1 MPRDLTRR
9 QDIFDGHFEQ
19 PRGKNNNP
27 LAGVL
32 NVLNRCQA
40 GDRPREDEFIGA
52 IGTLLGMIGEVNRRR
67 NANALPPQEP
77 VDVQYP
83 RAGRAIGVD
92 NIESEEEPFQDE
104 PDIDRFQDELDV
116 ERLPET
122 DALTVEGEREMGRI
136 MQDMNVPV
144 PARDIAPR
152 LLNNIVDNHDGTFSS
167 ADGSLHMRNRA
178 MLLAMIQRTLQ
189 EIGKVL
195 EQSGGQGIAE
205 IGQNL
210 KVNVTTRLPNGRR
223 QLNVIDPRRLI
234 NG

>member
-9 QDIFDGHFEQ
+9 QDIFADNFDQ
-19 PRGKNNNP
+19 QRGQENNP

-32 NVLNRCQA
+32 NILDRCRA
-40 GDRPREDEFIGA
+40 GDKPREDEFTGA
-52 IGTLLGMIGEVNRRR
+52 IGTLLGMIGEEKRRR

-92 NIESEEEPFQDE
+92 NIEA
-104 PDIDRFQDELDV
+104 DV
-116 ERLPET
+116 EPLPET
-122 DALTVEGEREMGRI
+122 DALTVEGERGMGQI

-144 PARDIAPR
+144 PARDLAPR

-167 ADGSLHMRNRA
+167 ADGSLHMGNRE
-178 MLLAMIQRTLQ
+178 MLLSMIQRTLQ
-189 EIGKVL
+189 EIGNEL
-195 EQSGGQGIAE
+195 ERSGGQGIAE
-205 IGQNL
+205 IGPNL
-210 KVNVTTRLPNGRR
+210 RVNVTTRLPNGRR
-223 QLNVIDPRRLI
+223 QLKVIDPRKLI

>member
-9 QDIFDGHFEQ
+9 QDIFADNFDQ
-19 PRGKNNNP
+19 PRGRDNNP

-32 NVLNRCQA
+32 NILDRCHA
-40 GDRPREDEFIGA
+40 GDKPREDEFQNA
-52 IGTLLGMIGEVNRRR
+52 IGTLLGMIGEEKRRR

-92 NIESEEEPFQDE
+92 NIEA
-104 PDIDRFQDELDV
+104 DV
-116 ERLPET
+116 EPLPET
-122 DALTVEGEREMGRI
+122 DALTVEGERGMGQI

-144 PARDIAPR
+144 PARDLAPR

-167 ADGSLHMRNRA
+167 ADGSLHMGNRE
-178 MLLAMIQRTLQ
+178 MLLSMIQRTLQ
-189 EIGKVL
+189 EIGNEL
-195 EQSGGQGIAE
+195 ERSGGQGIAE
-205 IGQNL
+205 IGPNL

-223 QLNVIDPRRLI
+223 QLKVIDPRKLI

>member
-9 QDIFDGHFEQ
+9 QDIFADNFDQ
-19 PRGKNNNP
+19 PRGQDNNP

-32 NVLNRCQA
+32 NILDRCRA
-40 GDRPREDEFIGA
+40 GDKPREDEFTGA
-52 IGTLLGMIGEVNRRR
+52 IGTLLGMIGEEKRRR

-92 NIESEEEPFQDE
+92 NIEDDVEPLPDE
-104 PDIDRFQDELDV
+104 PDG

-122 DALTVEGEREMGRI
+122 DALTVEGERGMGRI

-144 PARDIAPR
+144 PARDLAPR

-167 ADGSLHMRNRA
+167 ADGSLHMGNRE
-178 MLLAMIQRTLQ
+178 MLLSMIQRTLQ
-189 EIGKVL
+189 EIGNEL
-195 EQSGGQGIAE
+195 ERSGGQGIAE
-205 IGQNL
+205 IGPNL
-210 KVNVTTRLPNGRR
+210 RVNVTTRLPNGHR
-223 QLNVIDPRRLI
+223 QLKVIDPRKLI

>member
-9 QDIFDGHFEQ
+9 QDIFADNFDQ
-19 PRGKNNNP
+19 QRGQDNNP

-32 NVLNRCQA
+32 NILDRCRA
-40 GDRPREDEFIGA
+40 GDKPREDEFTGA
-52 IGTLLGMIGEVNRRR
+52 IGTLLGMIGEEKRRR

-92 NIESEEEPFQDE
+92 NIEA
-104 PDIDRFQDELDV
+104 DV
-116 ERLPET
+116 EPLPET
-122 DALTVEGEREMGRI
+122 DALTVEGERGMGQI

-167 ADGSLHMRNRA
+167 ADGSLHMGNRE
-178 MLLAMIQRTLQ
+178 MLLSMIQRTLQ
-189 EIGKVL
+189 EIGNEL
-195 EQSGGQGIAE
+195 ERSGGQGIAE
-205 IGQNL
+205 IGPNL
-210 KVNVTTRLPNGRR
+210 RVNVTTRLPNGRR
-223 QLNVIDPRRLI
+223 QLKVIDPRKLI

>member
-9 QDIFDGHFEQ
+9 QDIFADNFDQ
-19 PRGKNNNP
+19 QRGQENNP

-32 NVLNRCQA
+32 NILDRCRA
-40 GDRPREDEFIGA
+40 GDKPREDEFTGA
-52 IGTLLGMIGEVNRRR
+52 IGTLLGMIGEEKRRR

-92 NIESEEEPFQDE
+92 NIEA
-104 PDIDRFQDELDV
+104 DV
-116 ERLPET
+116 EPLPET
-122 DALTVEGEREMGRI
+122 DALTVEGERGMGQI

-144 PARDIAPR
+144 PARDLAPR

-167 ADGSLHMRNRA
+167 ADGSLHMGNRE
-178 MLLAMIQRTLQ
+178 MLLSMIQRTLQ
-189 EIGKVL
+189 EIGNEL
-195 EQSGGQGIAE
+195 ERSGGQGIAE
-205 IGQNL
+205 IGPNL

-223 QLNVIDPRRLI
+223 QLKVIDPRKLI

>member
-9 QDIFDGHFEQ
+9 QDIFANNFDQ
-19 PRGKNNNP
+19 PRGQDNNS

-32 NVLNRCQA
+32 NILDRCRA
-40 GDRPREDEFIGA
+40 GDKPREDEFTGA
-52 IGTLLGMIGEVNRRR
+52 IGTLLGMIGEEKRRR

-92 NIESEEEPFQDE
+92 DIDDDVGPLPDE
-104 PDIDRFQDELDV
+104 PDV
-116 ERLPET
+116 ESLPET

-144 PARDIAPR
+144 PARDLAPR

-167 ADGSLHMRNRA
+167 ADGSLYMGNRE
-178 MLLAMIQRTLQ
+178 MLLSMIQRTLQ
-189 EIGKVL
+189 EIGNEL
-195 EQSGGQGIAE
+195 ERSGGQGIAE
-205 IGQNL
+205 IGPNL
-210 KVNVTTRLPNGRR
+210 RVNVTTRLPNGRR
-223 QLNVIDPRRLI
+223 QLKVIDPRKLI

>member
-9 QDIFDGHFEQ
+9 QDIFADNFDQ
-19 PRGKNNNP
+19 QRGQENNP

-32 NVLNRCQA
+32 NILDRCRA
-40 GDRPREDEFIGA
+40 GDKPREDEFTGA
-52 IGTLLGMIGEVNRRR
+52 IGTLLGMIGEEKRRR

-92 NIESEEEPFQDE
+92 NIEADAEP
-104 PDIDRFQDELDV
+104 
-116 ERLPET
+116 LPET
-122 DALTVEGEREMGRI
+122 DALTVEGERGIGQI

-144 PARDIAPR
+144 PARDLAPR

-167 ADGSLHMRNRA
+167 ADGSLHMGNRE
-178 MLLAMIQRTLQ
+178 MLLSMIQRTLQ
-189 EIGKVL
+189 EIGNEL
-195 EQSGGQGIAE
+195 ERSGGQGIAE
-205 IGQNL
+205 IGPNL
-210 KVNVTTRLPNGRR
+210 RVNVTTRLPNGRR
-223 QLNVIDPRRLI
+223 QLKVIDPRKLI

>member
-9 QDIFDGHFEQ
+9 QDIFADNFDQ
-19 PRGKNNNP
+19 PRGQDNNP

-32 NVLNRCQA
+32 NILDRCRA
-40 GDRPREDEFIGA
+40 GDRPREDEFTGA
-52 IGTLLGMIGEVNRRR
+52 IGTLLGMIGEEKRRR

-92 NIESEEEPFQDE
+92 NIEADAEP
-104 PDIDRFQDELDV
+104 
-116 ERLPET
+116 LPET
-122 DALTVEGEREMGRI
+122 DALTVEGERGMGQI

-144 PARDIAPR
+144 PARDLAPR

-167 ADGSLHMRNRA
+167 ADGSLHMGNRE
-178 MLLAMIQRTLQ
+178 MLLSMIQRTLQ
-189 EIGKVL
+189 EIGNEL
-195 EQSGGQGIAE
+195 ERSGGQGIAE
-205 IGQNL
+205 IGPNL
-210 KVNVTTRLPNGRR
+210 RVNVTTRLPNGRR
-223 QLNVIDPRRLI
+223 QLKVIDPRKLI

>member
-9 QDIFDGHFEQ
+9 QDIFADNFDQ
-19 PRGKNNNP
+19 PRGQENNP

-32 NVLNRCQA
+32 NILDRCRA
-40 GDRPREDEFIGA
+40 GDKPREDEFTGA
-52 IGTLLGMIGEVNRRR
+52 IGTLLGMIGEEKRRR

-92 NIESEEEPFQDE
+92 NIEA
-104 PDIDRFQDELDV
+104 DV
-116 ERLPET
+116 EPLPET
-122 DALTVEGEREMGRI
+122 DALTVEGERGMGQI

-144 PARDIAPR
+144 PARDLAPR

-167 ADGSLHMRNRA
+167 ADGSLHMGNRE
-178 MLLAMIQRTLQ
+178 MLLSMIQRTLQ
-189 EIGKVL
+189 EIGNEL
-195 EQSGGQGIAE
+195 ERSGGQGIAE
-205 IGQNL
+205 IGPNL
-210 KVNVTTRLPNGRR
+210 RVNVTTRLPNGRR
-223 QLNVIDPRRLI
+223 QLKVIDPRKLI

>member
-9 QDIFDGHFEQ
+9 QDIFADNFDQ
-19 PRGKNNNP
+19 QRGQDNNP

-32 NVLNRCQA
+32 NILDRCRA
-40 GDRPREDEFIGA
+40 GDKPREDEFTGA
-52 IGTLLGMIGEVNRRR
+52 IGTLLGMIGEEKRRR

-92 NIESEEEPFQDE
+92 NIEDDAEP
-104 PDIDRFQDELDV
+104 
-116 ERLPET
+116 LPET
-122 DALTVEGEREMGRI
+122 DALTVEGERGMGQI

-144 PARDIAPR
+144 PARDLAPR

-167 ADGSLHMRNRA
+167 ADGSLHMGNRE
-178 MLLAMIQRTLQ
+178 MLLSMIQRTLQ
-189 EIGKVL
+189 EIGNEL
-195 EQSGGQGIAE
+195 ERSGGQGIAE
-205 IGQNL
+205 IGPNL
-210 KVNVTTRLPNGRR
+210 RVNVTTRLPNGRR
-223 QLNVIDPRRLI
+223 QLKVIDPRKLI

>member
-9 QDIFDGHFEQ
+9 QDIFADNFDQ
-19 PRGKNNNP
+19 PRGQENNP

-32 NVLNRCQA
+32 NVLDRCRA
-40 GDRPREDEFIGA
+40 GDRPREDEFTGA
-52 IGTLLGMIGEVNRRR
+52 IGTLLGMIGEEKRRR

-92 NIESEEEPFQDE
+92 NIEA
-104 PDIDRFQDELDV
+104 DV
-116 ERLPET
+116 EPLPET
-122 DALTVEGEREMGRI
+122 DALTVEGERGMGQI

-144 PARDIAPR
+144 PARDLAPR

-167 ADGSLHMRNRA
+167 ADGSLHMGNRE
-178 MLLAMIQRTLQ
+178 MLLSMIQRTLQ
-189 EIGKVL
+189 EIGNEL
-195 EQSGGQGIAE
+195 ERSGGQGIAE
-205 IGQNL
+205 IGPNL
-210 KVNVTTRLPNGRR
+210 RVNVTTRLPNGRR
-223 QLNVIDPRRLI
+223 QLKVIDPRKLI

>member
-9 QDIFDGHFEQ
+9 QDIFADNFDQ
-19 PRGKNNNP
+19 PRGQDNNP

-32 NVLNRCQA
+32 NILDRCRA
-40 GDRPREDEFIGA
+40 GDKPREDEFTGA
-52 IGTLLGMIGEVNRRR
+52 IGTLLGMIGEEKRRR

-92 NIESEEEPFQDE
+92 NIEADAEP
-104 PDIDRFQDELDV
+104 
-116 ERLPET
+116 LPET
-122 DALTVEGEREMGRI
+122 DALTVEGERGMGQI

-144 PARDIAPR
+144 PARDLAPR

-167 ADGSLHMRNRA
+167 ADGSLHMGNRE
-178 MLLAMIQRTLQ
+178 MLLSMIQRTLQ
-189 EIGKVL
+189 EIGNEL
-195 EQSGGQGIAE
+195 ERSGGQGIAE
-205 IGQNL
+205 IGPNL
-210 KVNVTTRLPNGRR
+210 RVNVTTRLPNGRR
-223 QLNVIDPRRLI
+223 QLKVIDPRKLI

>member
-9 QDIFDGHFEQ
+9 QDIFADNFDQ
-19 PRGKNNNP
+19 PRGQDNNP

-32 NVLNRCQA
+32 NVLDRCRD
-40 GDRPREDEFIGA
+40 GDKPREDEFIGA
-52 IGTLLGMIGEVNRRR
+52 IGTLLGMIGEVKRRR
-67 NANALPPQEP
+67 NANALTPQEP

-83 RAGRAIGVD
+83 RAGRAIGVN
-92 NIESEEEPFQDE
+92 NIEDDDVDDEPLPDE
-104 PDIDRFQDELDV
+104 PDIGY
-116 ERLPET
+116 LPET
-122 DALTVEGEREMGRI
+122 DALTVEGERGMGRI

-144 PARDIAPR
+144 PARDLAPR

-167 ADGSLHMRNRA
+167 ADGSLHMGNRE
-178 MLLAMIQRTLQ
+178 MLLSMIQRTLQ
-189 EIGKVL
+189 EIGKEL
-195 EQSGGQGIAE
+195 ERSGGQGIAE

-223 QLNVIDPRRLI
+223 QLKVIDPRRLI

>member
-9 QDIFDGHFEQ
+9 QDISANNFDQ
-19 PRGKNNNP
+19 PRGQDNNP

-32 NVLNRCQA
+32 NILDRCRA
-40 GDRPREDEFIGA
+40 GDKPREDEFTGA
-52 IGTLLGMIGEVNRRR
+52 IGTLLGMIGEEKRRR

-77 VDVQYP
+77 VDVQFP

-92 NIESEEEPFQDE
+92 
-104 PDIDRFQDELDV
+104 DIDADVEPLPDEHDV

-144 PARDIAPR
+144 PARDLAPR

-167 ADGSLHMRNRA
+167 ADGSLQMGNRE
-178 MLLAMIQRTLQ
+178 MLLSMIQRTLQ
-189 EIGKVL
+189 EIGNEL
-195 EQSGGQGIAE
+195 ERSGGQGIAE
-205 IGQNL
+205 IGPNL
-210 KVNVTTRLPNGRR
+210 RVNVTTRLPNGRR
-223 QLNVIDPRRLI
+223 QLKVIDPRKLI

>member
-9 QDIFDGHFEQ
+9 QDIFDDNFDQ
-19 PRGKNNNP
+19 PRGQENNP

-32 NVLNRCQA
+32 NILDRCRA
-40 GDRPREDEFIGA
+40 GDKPREDEFTGA
-52 IGTLLGMIGEVNRRR
+52 IGTLLGMIGEEKRRR

-92 NIESEEEPFQDE
+92 NIEADIEP
-104 PDIDRFQDELDV
+104 
-116 ERLPET
+116 LPET
-122 DALTVEGEREMGRI
+122 DALTVEGERGMGQI

-144 PARDIAPR
+144 PARDLAPR

-167 ADGSLHMRNRA
+167 ADGSLHMGNRE
-178 MLLAMIQRTLQ
+178 MLLSMIQRTLQ
-189 EIGKVL
+189 EIGNEL
-195 EQSGGQGIAE
+195 ERSGGQGIAE
-205 IGQNL
+205 IGPNL
-210 KVNVTTRLPNGRR
+210 RVNVTTRLPNGRR
-223 QLNVIDPRRLI
+223 QLKVIDPRKLI

>member
-9 QDIFDGHFEQ
+9 QDIFADNFDQ
-19 PRGKNNNP
+19 QRGQENNP

-32 NVLNRCQA
+32 NILDRCRA
-40 GDRPREDEFIGA
+40 GDKPREDEFTGA
-52 IGTLLGMIGEVNRRR
+52 IGTLLGMIGEEKRRR

-92 NIESEEEPFQDE
+92 NIEADAEP
-104 PDIDRFQDELDV
+104 
-116 ERLPET
+116 LPET
-122 DALTVEGEREMGRI
+122 DALTVEGERGMGQI

-144 PARDIAPR
+144 PARDLAPR

-167 ADGSLHMRNRA
+167 ADGSLHMGNRE
-178 MLLAMIQRTLQ
+178 MLLSMIQRTLQ
-189 EIGKVL
+189 EIGNEL
-195 EQSGGQGIAE
+195 ERSGGQGIAE
-205 IGQNL
+205 IGPNL
-210 KVNVTTRLPNGRR
+210 RVNVTTRLPNGRR
-223 QLNVIDPRRLI
+223 QLKVIDPRKLI

>member
-9 QDIFDGHFEQ
+9 QDIFADNFDQ
-19 PRGKNNNP
+19 QRGQENNP

-32 NVLNRCQA
+32 NVLDRCRA
-40 GDRPREDEFIGA
+40 GDRPREDEFTGA
-52 IGTLLGMIGEVNRRR
+52 IGTLLGMIGEEKRRR

-92 NIESEEEPFQDE
+92 NIEDDAEP
-104 PDIDRFQDELDV
+104 
-116 ERLPET
+116 LPET
-122 DALTVEGEREMGRI
+122 DALTVEGERGMGQI

-144 PARDIAPR
+144 PARDLAPR

-167 ADGSLHMRNRA
+167 ADGSLHMGNRE
-178 MLLAMIQRTLQ
+178 MLLSMIQRTLQ
-189 EIGKVL
+189 EIGNEL
-195 EQSGGQGIAE
+195 ERSGGQGIAE
-205 IGQNL
+205 IGPNL
-210 KVNVTTRLPNGRR
+210 RVNVTTRLPNGRR
-223 QLNVIDPRRLI
+223 QLKVIDPRKLI

>member
-9 QDIFDGHFEQ
+9 QDIFDDNFDQ
-19 PRGKNNNP
+19 PRGQENNP

-32 NVLNRCQA
+32 NILDRCRA
-40 GDRPREDEFIGA
+40 GDKPREDEFTGA
-52 IGTLLGMIGEVNRRR
+52 IGTLLGMIGEEKRRR

-92 NIESEEEPFQDE
+92 NIEDDAEP
-104 PDIDRFQDELDV
+104 
-116 ERLPET
+116 LPET
-122 DALTVEGEREMGRI
+122 DALTVEGERGMGQI

-144 PARDIAPR
+144 PARDLAPR

-167 ADGSLHMRNRA
+167 ADGSLHMGNRE
-178 MLLAMIQRTLQ
+178 MLLSMIQRTLQ
-189 EIGKVL
+189 EIGNEL
-195 EQSGGQGIAE
+195 ERSGGQGIAE
-205 IGQNL
+205 IGPNL
-210 KVNVTTRLPNGRR
+210 RVNVTTRLPNGRR
-223 QLNVIDPRRLI
+223 QLKVIDPRKLI

>member
-9 QDIFDGHFEQ
+9 QDIFADNFDQ
-19 PRGKNNNP
+19 PRGQDNNP

-32 NVLNRCQA
+32 NILDRCRA
-40 GDRPREDEFIGA
+40 GDKPREDEFTGA
-52 IGTLLGMIGEVNRRR
+52 IGTLLGMIGEEKRRR

-92 NIESEEEPFQDE
+92 NIEDDVEPLPDE
-104 PDIDRFQDELDV
+104 PDV

-122 DALTVEGEREMGRI
+122 DALTVEGERWMGQI

-144 PARDIAPR
+144 PARDLAPR

-167 ADGSLHMRNRA
+167 ADGSLHMGNRE
-178 MLLAMIQRTLQ
+178 MLLSMIQRTLQ
-189 EIGKVL
+189 EIGNEL
-195 EQSGGQGIAE
+195 ERSGGQGIAE
-205 IGQNL
+205 IGPNL
-210 KVNVTTRLPNGRR
+210 RVNVTTRLPNGRR
-223 QLNVIDPRRLI
+223 QLKVIDPRKLI

>member
-9 QDIFDGHFEQ
+9 QDIFADNFDQ
-19 PRGKNNNP
+19 QRGQDNNP

-32 NVLNRCQA
+32 NILDRCRA
-40 GDRPREDEFIGA
+40 GDKPREDEFTGA
-52 IGTLLGMIGEVNRRR
+52 IGTLLGMIGEEKRRR

-92 NIESEEEPFQDE
+92 NIEADAEP
-104 PDIDRFQDELDV
+104 
-116 ERLPET
+116 LPET
-122 DALTVEGEREMGRI
+122 DALTVEGERGMGQI

-144 PARDIAPR
+144 PARDLAPR

-167 ADGSLHMRNRA
+167 ADGSLHMGNRE
-178 MLLAMIQRTLQ
+178 MLLSMIQRTLQ
-189 EIGKVL
+189 EIGNEL
-195 EQSGGQGIAE
+195 ERSGGQGIAE
-205 IGQNL
+205 IGPNL
-210 KVNVTTRLPNGRR
+210 RVNVTTRLPNGRR
-223 QLNVIDPRRLI
+223 QLKVIDPRKLI

>member
-9 QDIFDGHFEQ
+9 QDIFDDNFDQ
-19 PRGKNNNP
+19 PRGQENNP

-32 NVLNRCQA
+32 NILDRCRA
-40 GDRPREDEFIGA
+40 GDKPREDEFTGA
-52 IGTLLGMIGEVNRRR
+52 IGTLLGMIGEEKRRR

-92 NIESEEEPFQDE
+92 NIEADAEP
-104 PDIDRFQDELDV
+104 
-116 ERLPET
+116 LPET
-122 DALTVEGEREMGRI
+122 DALTVEGERGMGQI

-144 PARDIAPR
+144 PARDLAPR

-167 ADGSLHMRNRA
+167 ADGSLHMGNRE
-178 MLLAMIQRTLQ
+178 MLLSMIQRTLQ
-189 EIGKVL
+189 EIGNEL
-195 EQSGGQGIAE
+195 ERSGGQGIAE
-205 IGQNL
+205 IGPNL
-210 KVNVTTRLPNGRR
+210 RVNVTTRLPNGRR
-223 QLNVIDPRRLI
+223 QLKVIDPRKLI

>member
-9 QDIFDGHFEQ
+9 QDIFADNFDQ
-19 PRGKNNNP
+19 QRGQDNNP

-32 NVLNRCQA
+32 NILDRCRA
-40 GDRPREDEFIGA
+40 GDKPREDEFTGA
-52 IGTLLGMIGEVNRRR
+52 IGTLLGMIGEEKRRR

-92 NIESEEEPFQDE
+92 NIEA
-104 PDIDRFQDELDV
+104 DV
-116 ERLPET
+116 EPLPET
-122 DALTVEGEREMGRI
+122 DALTVEGERGMGQI

-144 PARDIAPR
+144 PARDLAPR

-167 ADGSLHMRNRA
+167 ADGSLHMGNRE
-178 MLLAMIQRTLQ
+178 MLLSMIQRTLQ
-189 EIGKVL
+189 EIGNEL
-195 EQSGGQGIAE
+195 ERSGGQGIAE
-205 IGQNL
+205 IGPNL
-210 KVNVTTRLPNGRR
+210 RVNVTTRLPNGRR
-223 QLNVIDPRRLI
+223 QLKVIDPRKLI

>member
-9 QDIFDGHFEQ
+9 QDIFADNFDQ
-19 PRGKNNNP
+19 PRAQDNNP

-32 NVLNRCQA
+32 NILDRCRA
-40 GDRPREDEFIGA
+40 GDKPREDEFTGA
-52 IGTLLGMIGEVNRRR
+52 IGTLLGMIGEEKRRR

-92 NIESEEEPFQDE
+92 NIEADAEP
-104 PDIDRFQDELDV
+104 
-116 ERLPET
+116 LPET
-122 DALTVEGEREMGRI
+122 DALTVEGERGMGQI

-144 PARDIAPR
+144 PARDLAPR

-167 ADGSLHMRNRA
+167 ADGSLHMGNRE
-178 MLLAMIQRTLQ
+178 MLLSMIQRTLQ
-189 EIGKVL
+189 EIGNEL
-195 EQSGGQGIAE
+195 ERSGGQGIAE
-205 IGQNL
+205 IGPNL
-210 KVNVTTRLPNGRR
+210 RVNVTTRLPNGRR
-223 QLNVIDPRRLI
+223 QLKVIDPRKLI

>member
-9 QDIFDGHFEQ
+9 QDIFADNFDQ
-19 PRGKNNNP
+19 PRGQDNNP

-32 NVLNRCQA
+32 NILDRCRA
-40 GDRPREDEFIGA
+40 GDKPREDEFTGA
-52 IGTLLGMIGEVNRRR
+52 IGTLLGMIGEEKRRR

-92 NIESEEEPFQDE
+92 NIEA
-104 PDIDRFQDELDV
+104 DV
-116 ERLPET
+116 EPLPET
-122 DALTVEGEREMGRI
+122 DALTVEGERGMGQI

-144 PARDIAPR
+144 PARDLAPR

-167 ADGSLHMRNRA
+167 ADGSLHMGKRE
-178 MLLAMIQRTLQ
+178 MLLSMIQRTLQ
-189 EIGKVL
+189 EIGNEL
-195 EQSGGQGIAE
+195 ERSGGQGIAE
-205 IGQNL
+205 IGPNL
-210 KVNVTTRLPNGRR
+210 RVNVTTRLPNGRR
-223 QLNVIDPRRLI
+223 QLKVIDPRKLI

>member
-9 QDIFDGHFEQ
+9 RQDIFADNFDQ
-19 PRGKNNNP
+19 PRDQDNNP

-32 NVLNRCQA
+32 NILDRCRA
-40 GDRPREDEFIGA
+40 GDRPREDEFTGA
-52 IGTLLGMIGEVNRRR
+52 IGTLLGMIGEEKRRR

-92 NIESEEEPFQDE
+92 NIEA
-104 PDIDRFQDELDV
+104 DV
-116 ERLPET
+116 EPLPDT
-122 DALTVEGEREMGRI
+122 DALTVEGERGMGQI

-144 PARDIAPR
+144 PARDLAPR

-167 ADGSLHMRNRA
+167 ADGSLQMGNRE
-178 MLLAMIQRTLQ
+178 MLLSMIQRTLQ
-189 EIGKVL
+189 EIGNEL
-195 EQSGGQGIAE
+195 ERSGGQGIAE
-205 IGQNL
+205 IGPNL
-210 KVNVTTRLPNGRR
+210 RVNVTTRLPNGRR
-223 QLNVIDPRRLI
+223 QLKVIDPRKLI

>member
-9 QDIFDGHFEQ
+9 QDIFDDNFDQ
-19 PRGKNNNP
+19 PRGQENNP

-32 NVLNRCQA
+32 NILDRCRA
-40 GDRPREDEFIGA
+40 GDKPREDEFTGA
-52 IGTLLGMIGEVNRRR
+52 IGTLLGMIGEEKRRR

-92 NIESEEEPFQDE
+92 NIEA
-104 PDIDRFQDELDV
+104 DV
-116 ERLPET
+116 EPLPET
-122 DALTVEGEREMGRI
+122 DALTVEGERGMGQI

-144 PARDIAPR
+144 PARDLAPR

-167 ADGSLHMRNRA
+167 ADGSLHMGNRE
-178 MLLAMIQRTLQ
+178 MLLSMIQRTLQ
-189 EIGKVL
+189 EIGNEL
-195 EQSGGQGIAE
+195 ERSGGQGIAE
-205 IGQNL
+205 IGPNL
-210 KVNVTTRLPNGRR
+210 RVNVTTRLPNGRR
-223 QLNVIDPRRLI
+223 QLKVIDPRKLI

>member
-9 QDIFDGHFEQ
+9 QDIFADNFDQ
-19 PRGKNNNP
+19 QRGQENNP

-32 NVLNRCQA
+32 NILDRCRA
-40 GDRPREDEFIGA
+40 GDKPREDEFTGA
-52 IGTLLGMIGEVNRRR
+52 IGTLLGMIGEEKRRR

-92 NIESEEEPFQDE
+92 NIEDDAEP
-104 PDIDRFQDELDV
+104 
-116 ERLPET
+116 LPET
-122 DALTVEGEREMGRI
+122 DALTVEGERGMGQI

-144 PARDIAPR
+144 PARDLAPR

-167 ADGSLHMRNRA
+167 ADGSLHMGNRE
-178 MLLAMIQRTLQ
+178 MLLSMIQRTLQ
-189 EIGKVL
+189 EIGNEL
-195 EQSGGQGIAE
+195 ERSGGQGIAE
-205 IGQNL
+205 IGPNL
-210 KVNVTTRLPNGRR
+210 RVNVTTRLPNGRR
-223 QLNVIDPRRLI
+223 QLKVIDPRKLI

>member
-9 QDIFDGHFEQ
+9 QDIFADNFDQ
-19 PRGKNNNP
+19 PRGQDNNP

-32 NVLNRCQA
+32 NILDRCRA
-40 GDRPREDEFIGA
+40 GDKPREDEFTGA
-52 IGTLLGMIGEVNRRR
+52 IGTLLGMIGEEKRRR

-92 NIESEEEPFQDE
+92 NIEADTEP
-104 PDIDRFQDELDV
+104 
-116 ERLPET
+116 LPET
-122 DALTVEGEREMGRI
+122 DALTVEGERGMGQI

-144 PARDIAPR
+144 PARDLAPR

-167 ADGSLHMRNRA
+167 ADGSLHMGNRE
-178 MLLAMIQRTLQ
+178 MLLSMIQRTLQ
-189 EIGKVL
+189 EIGNEL
-195 EQSGGQGIAE
+195 ERSGGQGIAE
-205 IGQNL
+205 IGPNL
-210 KVNVTTRLPNGRR
+210 RVNVTTRLPNGRR
-223 QLNVIDPRRLI
+223 QLKVIDPRKLI